1 MNLQKG
7 SPVRPPNNLITNAR
21 MKLNPINQNI
31 VTNNTNNSTFSS
43 KIANSGISTQ
53 ILNHY
58 NNEIQKNN
66 MKLPVVLN
74 KLEQKLIVL
83 EKKKGLKNDVTSP
96 KVEIKIDDNII
107 KESSK

>member
-1 MNLQKG
+1 
-7 SPVRPPNNLITNAR
+7 

-31 VTNNTNNSTFSS
+31 VTNNSTFSS
-43 KIANSGISTQ
+43 KIANSGISPQ

-96 KVEIKIDDNII
+96 KVEKKIDDIII